1 MQLCW
6 VILVVVLL
14 ASAVGFRLGQKK
26 RRVDQSVAR
35 RFAGAGPQVGSSAF
49 KFDKEFIEDLASE
62 LELCP
67 ETRAV
72 LEKNRFTRDILMNVA
87 EKSELQTAF
96 GIEIMDAFKIV
107 SWALNAAKMKKAEER
122 RAAKKEKAEAR
133 LAAKKEE
140 AEALNAAK
148 VEKAE
153 ERRAAKKE
161 KAEALNAAE
170 EEDPEAL
177 NAAEEE
183 DPEALNAAKKEKAEE
198 RRAARDEKYSRSKEV
213 FIFSLPSRR
222 YYKYTFLGQFEFQS
236 FLNTWRVTGIASVL
250 DKEVETEVAGQ
261 SVTCIVAI
269 NSIERLVNGTL
280 YHLIDL
286 PRNEINDLREAL
298 ADSTKA

>member
-107 SWALNAAKMKKAEER
+107 SWARN
-122 RAAKKEKAEAR
+122 AAKKEKAEAR
-133 LAAKKEE
+133 
-140 AEALNAAK
+140 
-148 VEKAE
+148 
-153 ERRAAKKE
+153 
-161 KAEALNAAE
+161 
-170 EEDPEAL
+170 P
-177 NAAEEE
+177 
-183 DPEALNAAKKEKAEE
+183 
-198 RRAARDEKYSRSKEV
+198 AARDEKYSRSKEV
-213 FIFSLPSRR
+213 FIFSPPSRR
-222 YYKYTFLGQFEFQS
+222 YYKYSFLGQFEFQS
-236 FLNTWRVTGIASVL
+236 FLNTWRVSGIASVL

-269 NSIERLVNGTL
+269 NNIEQLVNGTH
-280 YHLIDL
+280 YHLLDL
-286 PRNEINDLREAL
+286 PR
-298 ADSTKA
+298 KP